1 MRDIEAIASQ
11 LRTWRPD
18 VIFEQLRVRHPG
30 SDDNGVWLV
39 RLPESSVEVQLE
51 SCTGACPFLVEFS
64 NSTELFS
71 APSVGD
77 AFLAVLRGL
86 GASATAV

>member
-1 MRDIEAIASQ
+1 MRDIEAIALQ
-11 LRTWRPD
+11 LSAWRPD
-18 VIFEQLRVRHPG
+18 VVFEQLPVKHPG
-30 SDDNGVWLV
+30 ADDDGVWFV
-39 RLPESSVEVQLE
+39 RLPENPVEVQLE
-51 SCTGACPFLVEFS
+51 SSTGTCPFLVEFS
-64 NSTELFS
+64 NSTERFS